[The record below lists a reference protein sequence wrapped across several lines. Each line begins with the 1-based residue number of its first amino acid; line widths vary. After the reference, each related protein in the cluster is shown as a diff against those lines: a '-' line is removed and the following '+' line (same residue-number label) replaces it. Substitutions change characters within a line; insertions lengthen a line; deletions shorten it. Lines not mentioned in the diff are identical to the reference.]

1 MNKRIATL
9 KLLPALLILPLL
21 AVACDK
27 APNPVAPTGS
37 VITIAANPA
46 RIAPNGTSTLTLSG
60 FRPDGNRLNP
70 GTQIRLT
77 ASLGSLSAN
86 IVEIG
91 ADGFATATLNGDGRT
106 GDSTVSA
113 KLTTDTAE
121 STVTVKIDAP
131 KPSLII
137 VPARTEVEPG
147 EESFVTIFARDENG
161 NPFGAGENI
170 QLAATLG
177 DIQVNGR
184 EVTTVTTDSQ
194 GRGVFTFV
202 AGEVPGTA
210 KITAFLRNSDTV
222 TQEITIRDVEDDFTV
237 AFDRTEVANGEK
249 VTITVVVFNGAGRP
263 ARGILVTFSVSGA
276 SGTLNPVSQT
286 TSQDGVASSSFT
298 LNDTST
304 ATFFDITVTVGRLTP
319 FTKRIT
325 IRR

>member
-9 KLLPALLILPLL
+9 KLLPILLLPLL
-21 AVACDK
+21 GACDK

-37 VITIAANPA
+37 VITIAANPS
-46 RIAPNGTSTLTLSG
+46 RITPSGSSTLTLTG

-70 GTQIRLT
+70 GTQIRLS
-77 ASLGSLSAN
+77 ASLGSLSTN

-91 ADGFATATLNGDGRT
+91 ADGYATATLKGDGRT

-113 KLTTDTAE
+113 KLTTDSTE

-137 VPARTEVEPG
+137 VPQRTEVEPG
-147 EESFVTIFARDENG
+147 EESFITIFARDENSV
-161 NPFGAGENI
+161 PFGAGENI
-170 QLAATLG
+170 QVAATLG
-177 DIQVNGR
+177 DIQINGR
-184 EVTTVTTDSQ
+184 EVTTVPTDSE

-210 KITAFLRNSDTV
+210 KITAFLRNSDTA
-222 TQEITIRDVEDDFTV
+222 TQDITIRDVEDDFTV
-237 AFDRTEVANGEK
+237 AFDRTEVANSEK

-304 ATFFDITVTVGRLTP
+304 STSFQIRVTVGRLPP
-319 FTKRIT
+319 FTQTIA